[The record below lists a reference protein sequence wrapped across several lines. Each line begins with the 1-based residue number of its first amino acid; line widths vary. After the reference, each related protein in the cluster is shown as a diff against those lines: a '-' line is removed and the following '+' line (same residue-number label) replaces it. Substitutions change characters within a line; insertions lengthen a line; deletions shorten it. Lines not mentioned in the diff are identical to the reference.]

1 MTISTALCRLSTFV
15 FALAFSCQAL
25 AVTMNVDP
33 DDYTG
38 TWRVAGVTADM
49 SGIDSVDL
57 APGAYTV
64 SEVLR
69 EGWMQSFPAELGDH
83 AVTVRSGEVIEG
95 LDFGNVTTFNLDEYV
110 GLSVDHPA
118 SFAAF
123 MRSHLFEPVGLGCE
137 RTHVPD
143 GVLAGQDPEG
153 AARAWEKLIRDAGG
167 LDLQLLGLGRN
178 GHVAFNEP
186 GADRTSRTRLV
197 ALHEATIS
205 DNARFFS
212 GADEVPA
219 RAITAGIATIL
230 EARKLVLM
238 AFGAA
243 KADAVRA
250 VLHGPV
256 GPEVPGSFVRE
267 HSDVEFWID
276 TEAAPPA
283 ELD

>member
-1 MTISTALCRLSTFV
+1 MPTRMNAPATHNRVIPKLHVVDRPDEAVRAVARGIADLIRGRASEGRGVNLG
-15 FALAFSCQAL
+15 LA
-25 AVTMNVDP
+25 
-33 DDYTG
+33 TG
-38 TWRVAGVTADM
+38 G
-49 SGIDSVDL
+49 
-57 APGAYTV
+57 TV
-64 SEVLR
+64 VPLY
-69 EGWMQSFPAELGDH
+69 AEL
-83 AVTVRSGEVIEG
+83 VRLHREEG

-230 EARKLVLM
+230 EARKPVLM